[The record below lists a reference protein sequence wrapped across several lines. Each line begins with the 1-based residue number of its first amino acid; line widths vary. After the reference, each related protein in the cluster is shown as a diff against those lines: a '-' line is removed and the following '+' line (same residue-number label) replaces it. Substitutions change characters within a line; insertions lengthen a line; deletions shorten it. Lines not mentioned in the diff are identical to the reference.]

1 MSDHPPAS
9 LEQRAKDLKVVAQSS
24 HEGIYLTGPNRIE
37 LLADELPA
45 SSFEDESFLL
55 ASFGNCRC
63 ASDAKAIRQFCIE
76 CMGGRGSGQNYTRLI
91 EECVS
96 TNCPLYDFR
105 FGKNPHHTQNLTA
118 EQRKERG
125 ERLKS
130 SVPRH
135 KLSQKVSEFVFNP
148 ELHT

>member
-1 MSDHPPAS
+1 MSHKEPKKCKSP
-9 LEQRAKDLKVVAQSS
+9 V
-24 HEGIYLTGPNRIE
+24 
-37 LLADELPA
+37 
-45 SSFEDESFLL
+45 
-55 ASFGNCRC
+55 
-63 ASDAKAIRQFCIE
+63 KAIRQFCIE
-76 CMGGRGSGQNYTRLI
+76 CMGGRGSGQNYTKLI

-135 KLSQKVSEFVFNP
+135 KLSQKV
-148 ELHT
+148 T